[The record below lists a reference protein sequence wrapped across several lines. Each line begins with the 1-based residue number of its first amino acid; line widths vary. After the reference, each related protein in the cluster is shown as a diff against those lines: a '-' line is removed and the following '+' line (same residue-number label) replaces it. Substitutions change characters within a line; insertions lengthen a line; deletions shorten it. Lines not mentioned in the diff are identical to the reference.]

1 MVLEGILIC
10 HVDDIVYG
18 GTNKF
23 EREIISKL
31 LQTFTF
37 GREDAEAS
45 TYIGIELTQHADF
58 TITMSLKNYIKSI
71 SKTSFSKEQTHQSSD
86 QKDEKEG
93 LSKSC

>member
-10 HVDDIVYG
+10 HVDDIIYG

-31 LQTFTF
+31 IQTFTF

-58 TITMSLKNYIKSI
+58 TITMSLKNYI
-71 SKTSFSKEQTHQSSD
+71 SKISFSKEQTYQSSD